1 MPTVLYRT
9 QAIRYAIVDKTAY
22 NGNFSE
28 PLYKGVGDVNSES
41 YLSKEI
47 YTMTVRKIGETAVSS
62 PLKRVALLVMAVL
75 FFVSVTAFAVPPV
88 MYDVT
93 IYDGESVVVV
103 TTAETDAQKVLEK
116 AGITVNEAYGD
127 SVSYANFTGEDG
139 SAIII
144 RRGVKVNIVSFDG
157 TSHTIYTSG
166 TVSDAINAAGIT
178 LPKGTALNYAAEDL
192 LEEGMTIEI
201 YDIFNIVITVDGKTV
216 KKAVSGQ
223 TVADAI
229 SAAGIILDGEDFTEP
244 SLETAL
250 KDGINIAVYRVNVE
264 QRTENEVVEYETEYS
279 YNDSLYREDKKVLKD
294 GVNGAK
300 AVVYEDRYVNGE
312 LIATT
317 VKDESIVSEPVNK
330 LIEVGTKVRKNAM
343 PSSIPVG
350 KPISEMAVPSY
361 LTIGSDGIPTTYS
374 SVINAKATA
383 YCIPGG
389 TTSTGKRAQTGYIA
403 VDPKEIPYG
412 TEMYIVSADGRYV
425 YGYCIA
431 ADTGS
436 YIYDVDWTV
445 DLYMNSEAQCVNWGR
460 RDVII
465 YVL

>member
-1 MPTVLYRT
+1 
-9 QAIRYAIVDKTAY
+9 
-22 NGNFSE
+22 
-28 PLYKGVGDVNSES
+28 
-41 YLSKEI
+41 
-47 YTMTVRKIGETAVSS
+47 MTVRKIGETAVPS
-62 PLKRVALLVMAVL
+62 PLKRVALLIMAVV

-103 TTAETDAQKVLEK
+103 TTSETDASEVLK
-116 AGITVNEAYGD
+116 DAGITVNEAYGD
-127 SVSYANFTGEDG
+127 SVSFANFTGEEG

-144 RRGVKVNIVSFDG
+144 RRGVKVYIDKFDG

-178 LPKGTALNYAAEDL
+178 LPKGTALNYAADQL
-192 LEEGMTIEI
+192 LEDGMTIEI
-201 YDIFNIVITVDGKTV
+201 YDIFKVVITADGKTV
-216 KKAVSGQ
+216 TKTVSGK
-223 TVADAI
+223 TVADALEI
-229 SAAGIILDGEDFTEP
+229 SGIKLAEDDFVVPTLAKT
-244 SLETAL
+244 LEEGM
-250 KDGINIAVYRVNVE
+250 KIEVFRVTVE
-264 QRTENEVVEYETEYS
+264 ERTENEVIEYEVEYS
-279 YNDSLYREDKKVLKD
+279 YNDSLYREDKKVLVD
-294 GVNGAK
+294 GVEGSK
-300 AVVYEDRYVNGE
+300 AIVYEDRYINGE
-312 LIATT
+312 LCSTKVLSEEVT
-317 VKDESIVSEPVNK
+317 SEPVNK
-330 LIEVGTKVRKNAM
+330 LIEVGTKVRKNAY

-361 LTIGSDGIPTTYS
+361 LKIGADGIPTTYS

-412 TEMYIVSADGRYV
+412 TEMYIVSADGKYV

-436 YIYDVDWTV
+436 YIYSVDWTV
-445 DLYMNSEAQCVNWGR
+445 DLFMNSEAQCINWGR